1 MANSM
6 DMEFDLKDFDLR
18 EISRFVLRIEARLS
32 KCYLL
37 IPISLSLSLVIYT
50 FLISSCYFLPGYM
63 RLNLQNRFSRE
74 GN

>member
-50 FLISSCYFLPGYM
+50 FLISSCYFLPG
-63 RLNLQNRFSRE
+63 
-74 GN
+74 